1 MNLVSGIALRD
12 ACTINCQN
20 SLVVFGTLFGQQK
33 ASYGDLTSSFTRPES
48 IRIFSSAVLYGRVMM
63 GVSPTKHSMREQG
76 IPCIH
81 AGGEAV
87 LVRLLKG
94 CKNKRNVII
103 TGYAWAVLP
112 SLFRADNFPGVIR

>member
-1 MNLVSGIALRD
+1 
-12 ACTINCQN
+12 
-20 SLVVFGTLFGQQK
+20 
-33 ASYGDLTSSFTRPES
+33 
-48 IRIFSSAVLYGRVMM
+48 
-63 GVSPTKHSMREQG
+63 MREQG

-87 LVRLLKG
+87 LVSLLKG

-112 SLFRADNFPGVIR
+112 SLFRADNVPRVIE